1 MSVDPSHFLATSN
14 GGKPPLLKLQ
24 NISAKP
30 ELNGQFGQAVSYSA
44 GRYVVAVIT
53 AEVAATMA
61 QGNNAVEPSYL
72 KLKPENLIEATNF
85 EQLKF
90 GAAVAVQHVKLLMKS
105 PYAQEK
111 GSYLMSLMPPSIQAK
126 LTPEKA
132 IIAAAIVMLLNIMLV
147 FKILSGWINFT
158 KIFTFLSLIGLL
170 LAISSPDWME
180 GLKAG
185 KPLKLIAKSAALN
198 APSRFKQMLIDMTG
212 YRNITDRMA
221 LGLLV
226 AMLLWSGK
234 ILVTPAARPT
244 RLQPHTPSNAGM
256 QQRGHRVPQ
265 YDLEHIYKMGWDDAQ
280 AGKDF
285 GTSLPKD
292 TQEDTAL
299 KPNGVD
305 ASSFDWAYDPPPPP
319 PKQKSSFGMGT
330 MLSIFTLYRFGKDI
344 VVTPDGQLMLDPNY
358 IMMRLRNIE
367 PWRLGLMGMSLYRVI
382 NAFIGR

>member
-1 MSVDPSHFLATSN
+1 M
-14 GGKPPLLKLQ
+14 
-24 NISAKP
+24 
-30 ELNGQFGQAVSYSA
+30 
-44 GRYVVAVIT
+44 VAVIT

-61 QGNNAVEPSYL
+61 QSNNAVEPSYL

-90 GAAVAVQHVKLLMKS
+90 GAAVAIQHVKLLIRS

-132 IIAAAIVMLLNIMLV
+132 IIAAAIVILLNIMLI

-170 LAISSPDWME
+170 LAISSADWME

-185 KPLKLIAKSAALN
+185 KPLKLIARSATLN
-198 APSRFKQMLIDMTG
+198 APTRFKQMLIDMTG
-212 YRNITDRMA
+212 YRNITDKMA

-234 ILVTPAARPT
+234 ILVTPAARPA
-244 RLQPHTPSNAGM
+244 RFQPPTPINAM
-256 QQRGHRVPQ
+256 QQRGPRSPQ
-265 YDLEHIYKMGWDDAQ
+265 YDIEHIYKMGWDDAQ

-285 GTSLPKD
+285 GTSLSKD
-292 TQEDTAL
+292 MQEDTL

-305 ASSFDWAYDPPPPP
+305 ESSFDWAYDPPPP
-319 PKQKSSFGMGT
+319 PKQKSSFGMGII
-330 MLSIFTLYRFGKDI
+330 LSIFTLYRFGKDI

-382 NAFIGR
+382 NAFVGR

>member
-147 FKILSGWINFT
+147 FKIFSGWINFT
-158 KIFTFLSLIGLL
+158 IFL
-170 LAISSPDWME
+170 
-180 GLKAG
+180 
-185 KPLKLIAKSAALN
+185 
-198 APSRFKQMLIDMTG
+198 PSC
-212 YRNITDRMA
+212 
-221 LGLLV
+221 
-226 AMLLWSGK
+226 
-234 ILVTPAARPT
+234 
-244 RLQPHTPSNAGM
+244 H
-256 QQRGHRVPQ
+256 
-265 YDLEHIYKMGWDDAQ
+265 
-280 AGKDF
+280 
-285 GTSLPKD
+285 
-292 TQEDTAL
+292 
-299 KPNGVD
+299 
-305 ASSFDWAYDPPPPP
+305 
-319 PKQKSSFGMGT
+319 
-330 MLSIFTLYRFGKDI
+330 
-344 VVTPDGQLMLDPNY
+344 
-358 IMMRLRNIE
+358 
-367 PWRLGLMGMSLYRVI
+367 
-382 NAFIGR
+382 